1 MAQSAIFSSR
11 FETDNQLIRHT
22 KCAVLNVH
30 RFKMGAVVGNKVASR
45 IPNGVSFQIVTTL
58 REPLHRRI
66 KMSCHS
72 LLLWSERMRRGTK
85 GATHFNSSMV

>member
-1 MAQSAIFSSR
+1 MVIGHEPRRIKTA
-11 FETDNQLIRHT
+11 L
-22 KCAVLNVH
+22 CAVLILR
-30 RFKMGAVVGNKVASR
+30 RFKPMNIYTGEDLKWLSEAEPRKGAL
-45 IPNGVSFQIVTTL
+45 FQIVTTL
-58 REPLHRRI
+58 REPLPWRI